1 MAMCEEYL
9 MKDPLFGGS
18 VGDEFILKAPP
29 VRRLYAI
36 YGTTSVCAVCAVPC
50 AVCAVRAVL
59 G

>member
-1 MAMCEEYL
+1 MTMCEEYL

-36 YGTTSVCAVCAVPC
+36 YGTTPVCAVCARDR
-50 AVCAVRAVL
+50 VRM
-59 G
+59 